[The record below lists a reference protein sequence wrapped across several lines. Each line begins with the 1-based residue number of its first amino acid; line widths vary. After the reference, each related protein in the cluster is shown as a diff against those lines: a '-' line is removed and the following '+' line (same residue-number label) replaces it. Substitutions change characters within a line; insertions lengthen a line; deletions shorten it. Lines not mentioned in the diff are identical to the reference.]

1 MSLQKQI
8 DFKNGIVAENAYI
21 TISNIN
27 IDFEN
32 KTANFNVKTFYSKEV
47 KEAGLNPLEQE
58 YIHISDNQLP
68 MYATPTSGTTT
79 PEPVQNYTFYFGDGD
94 VKDNAEDYL
103 LTLDKYKG
111 ATVVE

>member
-1 MSLQKQI
+1 MALTKTI
-8 DFKNGIVAENAYI
+8 DFKNGIIADSAYI

-32 KTANFNVKTFYSKEV
+32 KSANFNVKTFLSKEV
-47 KEAGLNPLEQE
+47 KEQGLNPLEQE
-58 YIHISDNQLP
+58 YIHISDNQIP
-68 MYATPTSGTTT
+68 MYPTTGTTA
-79 PEPVQNYTFYFGDGD
+79 PEPVQNYTLYFGADGD